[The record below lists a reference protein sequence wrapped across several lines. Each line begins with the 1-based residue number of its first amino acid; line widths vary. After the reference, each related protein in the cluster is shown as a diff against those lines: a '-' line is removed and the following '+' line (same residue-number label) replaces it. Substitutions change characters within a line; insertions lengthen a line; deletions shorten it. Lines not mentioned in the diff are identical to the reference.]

1 MFKKKVTI
9 IMATLL
15 LALLVFPI
23 AFAAEVTFELSTDI
37 AWPEDSVKVSGTA
50 DPETW
55 VSIKVIDNDSEIV
68 FFDATKSDAD
78 GNYSLTFKVPF
89 VKPGTLTVVAGYKAK
104 VATGKLIVPG
114 ALTDIGGHWAEAD
127 IIALVE
133 KRAITGYPD
142 QTFKPNN
149 NITRAEFAAVLV
161 KAFQLEAKEGKIFT
175 DTAAHWAK
183 DVIATAAAHGI
194 VDGYS
199 DTIFSP
205 NDNIT
210 REQMAVMV
218 TRAANLIDE
227 VQAPIFSDS
236 AKISAWA
243 KDAVAVAANAEI
255 IKGYPDGSFRPQG
268 QATRAE
274 AVTVVVKAL
283 K

>member
-133 KRAITGYPD
+133 KG
-142 QTFKPNN
+142 
-149 NITRAEFAAVLV
+149 L
-161 KAFQLEAKEGKIFT
+161 
-175 DTAAHWAK
+175 
-183 DVIATAAAHGI
+183 
-194 VDGYS
+194 S
-199 DTIFSP
+199 
-205 NDNIT
+205 
-210 REQMAVMV
+210 
-218 TRAANLIDE
+218 
-227 VQAPIFSDS
+227 
-236 AKISAWA
+236 
-243 KDAVAVAANAEI
+243 
-255 IKGYPDGSFRPQG
+255 
-268 QATRAE
+268 QATRIKPSSP
-274 AVTVVVKAL
+274 TITSLGLSLLRSWL
-283 K
+283 KLFSWRQRGQDIYRYGCPLGKRRYCYSGSPRHC